1 MKSLSLKSRLVIV
14 VICTAVLLTALLIAP
29 VKMIANSV
37 AAAQIKSSAE
47 IYAEN
52 VAALIDTKV
61 QIIEFAAKE
70 TASYASVRK
79 TPNEIKALVLRDKN
93 DYYTSRGLS
102 FDCIPQ
108 GSTVGVF
115 NNEDYSSNEAFK
127 GTDGSFFYNAEG
139 DCFYYTV
146 KDNESGNTV
155 LCRVEKIYFSEV
167 TDEVES
173 SFGYDIRT
181 GDTVI
186 FTEDG
191 SYDETTAASVDSEKT
206 GWTITV
212 SGADGSGQADI
223 SSYLLISIALS
234 VILTAI
240 ACVII
245 YKSAGKTFASADA
258 LKKRI
263 DAIAEGRF
271 GETVECEGELKEAGE
286 SLNALSKSLSYSAEA
301 LEQTAASAVSGD
313 GIGEVTGLKGIYAR
327 IYKHLKK
334 IDSNSNKL
342 RQKAEQAEL
351 KAERAAKRA
360 ENSFSRPTVSVQT
373 NSSADIRRYGEKL
386 SEIASNTDN
395 AGISAVEAAQ
405 KLAEAERILAEG
417 QGKTDELC
425 AAVAEISEQSKLV
438 RQVIAEI
445 EDIAFQTNILALN
458 AAIEAA
464 RAGDNGK
471 GFAVVADEVRNLA
484 LKSSESVKASEAV
497 IDNTDASV
505 ERGTAIAN
513 ESASIFEEASKAS
526 AAAGQAFKLLE
537 ENIGKQNQELND
549 IAKEMKRTF

>member
-1 MKSLSLKSRLVIV
+1 MKSLSLKSKLVIV

-29 VKMIANSV
+29 VKKIANNV

-102 FDCIPQ
+102 FDCIPD

-127 GTDGSFFYNAEG
+127 SSDGSFFYSTDE

-146 KDNESGNTV
+146 KDQESGNTV
-155 LCRVEKIYFSEV
+155 LCRVEKMYFAEV
-167 TDEVES
+167 VNEVES
-173 SFGYDIRT
+173 SFGYEIT
-181 GDTVI
+181 AGGAAV
-186 FTEDG
+186 FTEEGKFDK
-191 SYDETTAASVDSEKT
+191 TTAASVESEKT
-206 GWTITV
+206 GWTVTV
-212 SGADGSGQADI
+212 TGADGSGQADI
-223 SSYLLISIALS
+223 STYLLISIGVSIA
-234 VILTAI
+234 LTAI
-240 ACVII
+240 ACII
-245 YKSAGKTFASADA
+245 VYRSAGKTFASADV

-263 DAIAEGRF
+263 DEIAEGKF

-286 SLNALSKSLSYSAEA
+286 SLNALSKSLSYSAET

-313 GIGEVTGLKGIYAR
+313 GVGEVTGLKGIYAR

-342 RQKAEQAEL
+342 KQKAEQAEL
-351 KAERAAKRA
+351 KAERAAKKA
-360 ENSFSRPTVSVQT
+360 ENSFVRPAASVQT

-386 SEIASNTDN
+386 AEIASNTDN
-395 AGISAVEAAQ
+395 AGISAAEASE

-464 RAGDNGK
+464 RAGENGK

-513 ESASIFEEASKAS
+513 ESASIFEEAAKAS
-526 AAAGQAFKLLE
+526 SAAGKAIRLLE
-537 ENIGKQNQELND
+537 ESIGKQNDSLNG